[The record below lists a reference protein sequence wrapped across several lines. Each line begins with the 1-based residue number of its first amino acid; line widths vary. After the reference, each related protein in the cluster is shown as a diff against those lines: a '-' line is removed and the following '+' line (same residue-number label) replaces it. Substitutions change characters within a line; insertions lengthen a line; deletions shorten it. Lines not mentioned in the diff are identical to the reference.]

1 MYILKNP
8 CTPTNCVFM
17 NFLNFG
23 LQVAYYHCH
32 NAGLFVMNTSICE

>member
-8 CTPTNCVFM
+8 CTLTNCVFM
-17 NFLNFG
+17 NFFYLR

-32 NAGLFVMNTSICE
+32 NAGLFVMNTSIYE